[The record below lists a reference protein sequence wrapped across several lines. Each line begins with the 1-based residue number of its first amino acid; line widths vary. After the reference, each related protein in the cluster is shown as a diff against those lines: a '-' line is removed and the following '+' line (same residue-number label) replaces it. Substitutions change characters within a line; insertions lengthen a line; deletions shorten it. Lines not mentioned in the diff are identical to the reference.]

1 MPFKKIK
8 KGKGRGK
15 YRSPSGRTFNKSQVR
30 RYYARGGTFD
40 AASCACRRPHGR
52 FTCDAARTARR
63 DPSQTLDLRRGFTR
77 ALETRWRKLSGLVVE
92 ALLRQDLFGIVQSSA
107 RSIAEISSHGGRVP
121 AFQSWFDAA
130 LADTVLSMN
139 RTQWIGQYV
148 AGAYMRGWA
157 RTAKT
162 IGRTDIQPLRDRA
175 DLLVEL
181 TITDLQGAIEV
192 VSQQCVRAFAD
203 GIMHSTPAREIV
215 RLIRARIDHI
225 GVVRSRATA
234 DFMVVRASN
243 EAALDVLQLAG
254 HQVVG
259 VLPET
264 LPSPGRRKPVRDEML
279 LDDFNEE
286 EHPRGPHGEFESAGG
301 GGGSIGPT
309 NAEKIKN
316 AEIMFGTNSPQHQE
330 AQRRFGNEKPV
341 AKEGHTRAF
350 VGPRHGE
357 SEQLAGKEKM
367 GKKTDLA
374 LYRGSK
380 NPKEF
385 GTIKSVKQSNSQRG
399 QGGSDR
405 PTSFQEHHEFKLKT
419 EHGETTHPT
428 VKSAMER
435 AEFLRKLHH
444 VKKDEATIPS
454 FFDAARKRKLKRK
467 VPRELFEV
475 LTAEDDDVCPI
486 CEDIADS
493 GPYTLAEA
501 RGLIP
506 AHPHCRC
513 QFVPV
518 ADRRFAPIVRE
529 AA

>member
-1 MPFKKIK
+1 VPFKKIK

-15 YRSPSGRTFNKSQVR
+15 YRSPSGRVFSKSQVR

-40 AASCACRRPHGR
+40 AASCACRRPHGQ

-77 ALETRWRKLSGLVVE
+77 ALETRWRRLSGLVVE
-92 ALLRQDLFGIVQSSA
+92 ALLRQDMFGIAQSSA
-107 RSIAEISSHGGRVP
+107 RSIAEISNHGGRVP

-130 LADTVLSMN
+130 LADTVLGMN

-157 RTAKT
+157 RTART

-203 GIMHSTPAREIV
+203 GIMHVTPAREIV

-225 GVVRSRATA
+225 GVVRSRSTA

-254 HQVVG
+254 HQMVG

-264 LPSPGRRKPVRDEML
+264 LPSPGRRKPVRDE
-279 LDDFNEE
+279 
-286 EHPRGPHGEFESAGG
+286 GA
-301 GGGSIGPT
+301 
-309 NAEKIKN
+309 
-316 AEIMFGTNSPQHQE
+316 
-330 AQRRFGNEKPV
+330 
-341 AKEGHTRAF
+341 
-350 VGPRHGE
+350 
-357 SEQLAGKEKM
+357 
-367 GKKTDLA
+367 
-374 LYRGSK
+374 
-380 NPKEF
+380 
-385 GTIKSVKQSNSQRG
+385 
-399 QGGSDR
+399 
-405 PTSFQEHHEFKLKT
+405 
-419 EHGETTHPT
+419 T
-428 VKSAMER
+428 VHS
-435 AEFLRKLHH
+435 L
-444 VKKDEATIPS
+444 
-454 FFDAARKRKLKRK
+454 FDAAKKRRRK
-467 VPRELFEV
+467 VLNKALFEV

-518 ADRRFAPIVRE
+518 GDRRFAPIVRE